1 MIKNYL
7 RITLRNMGRHKGFT
21 FINVIGLA
29 TGMAAFVLIVLFIQ
43 HERSFDAHNEHR
55 DDVYRMTLDAAVAG
69 QEILT
74 TSSPAVM
81 AGQFLADF
89 PEVVAATRI
98 DQFSGEN
105 LFSVGDNS
113 WYETGFFQADSS
125 FFDLFTVTFLEGNPV
140 TALNRPGTI
149 VISESVAEKAFP
161 NGNALGKTLRHDNR
175 VDYEI
180 TGVYQDFPVTSH
192 FRPSLI
198 GSFLTNSRWNDPEWL
213 DNSFQTYLRLA
224 AGTPPES
231 LEAKFPEFI
240 RTYVGPRI
248 ELMTGTSYDEA
259 LQSGFR
265 YDWKLERLA
274 DIYLYSKAQ
283 DQLAPTGDARYL
295 TILAVIG
302 LFILLIACINF
313 MNLSTARATGRARE
327 VGIRKTLGSDRGQL
341 VRQFLG
347 ESTTLSLI
355 AMIGAVL
362 LIVAVLPVFAG
373 MTGAELTPG
382 PGLALLVLGV
392 SLSTG
397 LLAGLY
403 PAFVL
408 SGFRPALVLKG
419 SFASS
424 RKGTWLRS
432 SLVVFQF
439 AISVALLVGTTVV
452 YKQLQFIQ
460 NRDLGFDIEQ
470 VVVLPIETSRAL
482 DDFDT
487 FRSRAL
493 AQPGVVSVASAGILP
508 GPNRI
513 HNNTGFRKDGGA
525 EGDIF
530 LAGLGEVSA
539 DYQET
544 LGLRVIAG
552 RDFSDAFGTDSAAAF
567 INRSTAQA
575 MGFTPEE
582 AVGKKLYRLGGM
594 PDGSDRAMEI
604 IGVWEDANF
613 ESLHSGVRPIV
624 LGNWSQYQR
633 YLPVRVRKETLN
645 TTLKDLE
652 DIWTAWEPGYPFRYW
667 FMDTDYQQFYAQEQ
681 RLGSLYTMFTVLA
694 VMIACLGLF
703 GLASFVTVLRRK
715 EIGVRKVMGASVPG
729 IVALL
734 SREFTVLVLVSCAIG
749 MPVAWYAMH
758 QWLQG
763 FAYATEIGVGV
774 FLFAGSVALLIA
786 WLTVSWQSI
795 RAAVTDPVKSLRYE

>member
-21 FINVIGLA
+21 FINVTGLA

-43 HERSFDAHNEHR
+43 HERSFDAHNEYK
-55 DDVYRMTLDAAVAG
+55 DDVYRVVLDAAVAG
-69 QEILT
+69 QDFLT
-74 TSSPAVM
+74 TNSPAVM
-81 AGQFLADF
+81 SGKFQEDF
-89 PEVVAATRI
+89 PEVVAATRVN
-98 DQFSGEN
+98 QLTGEH
-105 LFSVGDNS
+105 LFSVGNEA

-125 FFDLFTVTFLEGNPV
+125 FFDLFTVSFIEGNPI

-149 VISESVAEKAFP
+149 VVSETVARKAFP
-161 NGNALGKTLRHDNR
+161 NGDALGNTLRHDNR
-175 VDYEI
+175 TDYEI
-180 TGVYQDFPVTSH
+180 TGVYRDFPVTSH
-192 FRPSLI
+192 FRPALI
-198 GSFLTNSRWNDPEWL
+198 GSFLTHPRWSDPEWL
-213 DNSFQTYLRLA
+213 DNSFNTYVRLA
-224 AGTPPES
+224 SGTAPAS

-240 RTYVGPRI
+240 RTFVGPRI
-248 ELMTGTSYDEA
+248 ELLTGASYDDA
-259 LQSGFR
+259 MKSGFR
-265 YDWKLERLA
+265 YDWKLERLS

-295 TILAVIG
+295 AILAVIG

-327 VGIRKTLGSDRGQL
+327 VGIRKTLGSDRTQL

-347 ESTTLSLI
+347 ESIALSLV
-355 AMIGAVL
+355 AMVGAAL
-362 LIVAVLPVFAG
+362 LILISLPLFAR
-373 MTGAELTPG
+373 MTGAQLSPG
-382 PGLALLVLGV
+382 PGLALLILGV
-392 SLSTG
+392 SLGTG

-439 AISVALLVGTTVV
+439 AISVALLVGTSVV
-452 YKQLQFIQ
+452 YKQLRFIQ
-460 NRDLGFDIEQ
+460 ERDIGFDIEQ
-470 VVVLPIETSRAL
+470 VVVLPVETRRAL
-482 DDFDT
+482 GDFDT
-487 FRSRAL
+487 FKSRAMT
-493 AQPGVVSVASAGILP
+493 QPGVVSVAASGILP
-508 GPNRI
+508 GPDHI
-513 HNNTGFRKDGGA
+513 HNNTGFRKEGGA
-525 EGDIF
+525 DGDIF

-544 LGLRVIAG
+544 LGLRIIAG
-552 RDFSDAFGTDSAAAF
+552 RDFSDELLTDSSSAF

-575 MGFTPEE
+575 MGYTPEE
-582 AVGKKLYRLGGM
+582 AVGKTLYRMGGM
-594 PDGSDRAMEI
+594 PDGSDRPMEI

-613 ESLHSGVRPIV
+613 ESVHSGVRPIV
-624 LGNWSQYQR
+624 LGHWPRNQY
-633 YLPVRVRKETLN
+633 YLPVRIRQENMAATLQGLET
-645 TTLKDLE
+645 
-652 DIWTAWEPGYPFRYW
+652 IWTEWEPGYPFRYW
-667 FMDTDYQQFYAQEQ
+667 FLDTDYQQFYAQEQ
-681 RLGSLYTMFTVLA
+681 RLGNLYTVFTILA

-734 SREFTVLVLVSCAIG
+734 SREFTVLVLVACAMG
-749 MPVAWYAMH
+749 MPVAWYAMD
-758 QWLQG
+758 QWLRE
-763 FAYATEIGVGV
+763 FAYATEIGAGV
-774 FLFAGSVALLIA
+774 FLFAGVTALLIA

-795 RAAVTDPVKSLRYE
+795 RAAVADPVKSLRYE

>member
-125 FFDLFTVTFLEGNPV
+125 FFDLFTVTFLQGNPA

-567 INRSTAQA
+567 INRSTTQA

>member
-113 WYETGFFQADSS
+113 WYETCFFQADSS
-125 FFDLFTVTFLEGNPV
+125 FFDLFTVTFLQGNPA

-161 NGNALGKTLRHDNR
+161 SGNALGKTLRHDNR

-283 DQLAPTGDARYL
+283 DQLAPTGDARYM

-347 ESTTLSLI
+347 ESITLSLI

-482 DDFDT
+482 DDFET

-633 YLPVRVRKETLN
+633 YLPVRVRQESLN

-667 FMDTDYQQFYAQEQ
+667 FLDTDYQQFYAQEQ

-763 FAYATEIGVGV
+763 FAYATEIGIGV

>member
-125 FFDLFTVTFLEGNPV
+125 FFDLFTVTFLQGNPA

>member
-1 MIKNYL
+1 
-7 RITLRNMGRHKGFT
+7 
-21 FINVIGLA
+21 
-29 TGMAAFVLIVLFIQ
+29 
-43 HERSFDAHNEHR
+43 
-55 DDVYRMTLDAAVAG
+55 
-69 QEILT
+69 
-74 TSSPAVM
+74 
-81 AGQFLADF
+81 
-89 PEVVAATRI
+89 
-98 DQFSGEN
+98 
-105 LFSVGDNS
+105 
-113 WYETGFFQADSS
+113 
-125 FFDLFTVTFLEGNPV
+125 
-140 TALNRPGTI
+140 
-149 VISESVAEKAFP
+149 
-161 NGNALGKTLRHDNR
+161 
-175 VDYEI
+175 
-180 TGVYQDFPVTSH
+180 
-192 FRPSLI
+192 
-198 GSFLTNSRWNDPEWL
+198 
-213 DNSFQTYLRLA
+213 
-224 AGTPPES
+224 
-231 LEAKFPEFI
+231 
-240 RTYVGPRI
+240 
-248 ELMTGTSYDEA
+248 
-259 LQSGFR
+259 
-265 YDWKLERLA
+265 
-274 DIYLYSKAQ
+274 
-283 DQLAPTGDARYL
+283 
-295 TILAVIG
+295 
-302 LFILLIACINF
+302 
-313 MNLSTARATGRARE
+313 
-327 VGIRKTLGSDRGQL
+327 
-341 VRQFLG
+341 
-347 ESTTLSLI
+347 
-355 AMIGAVL
+355 
-362 LIVAVLPVFAG
+362 

-544 LGLRVIAG
+544 LGLRVFAG

-567 INRSTAQA
+567 INRSTTQA